1 LKKYFITGLLIWVPL
16 AITAWVLSLI
26 VRSMDQ
32 SLLLLPQAIHPE
44 HLLGIYIPGL
54 GALLTLL
61 VVFLTGLV
69 ATNIVG
75 QKLVRF
81 WEGVLARI
89 PVVKSI
95 YYSVKQVSDTLFSG
109 SGVAFR
115 KVLLVR
121 YPASRGLVGRFPD
134 RPSGARRGRHA
145 ARRARRRLHPDHA
158 QPGQWLLLLRQAQDV
173 IELDMNVDE
182 ALKYIVSMGVV
193 APPMRNPVKGAPK
206 TSKAPAGITTSPEI
220 LCVPTTAAR
229 SMPPMSTRSSPFAA
243 GTIAGATTAA

>member
-1 LKKYFITGLLIWVPL
+1 MKKYFITGLLIWVPL

-69 ATNIVG
+69 TTNIVG

-81 WEGVLARI
+81 WEAVLARI

-121 YPASRGLVGRFPD
+121 YPHPEAWSVAFQTGHPARDVADMLPDEHVGVFIPTT
-134 RPSGARRGRHA
+134 PSPVNGFFFFVKRS
-145 ARRARRRLHPDHA
+145 
-158 QPGQWLLLLRQAQDV
+158 DV

-193 APPMRNPVKGAPK
+193 APPMRNPLGRAQNQ
-206 TSKAPAGITTSPEI
+206 
-220 LCVPTTAAR
+220 
-229 SMPPMSTRSSPFAA
+229 
-243 GTIAGATTAA
+243 

>member
-1 LKKYFITGLLIWVPL
+1 MKKYFITGLLIWVPL
-16 AITAWVLSLI
+16 AITAWVLALI

-32 SLLLLPQAIHPE
+32 SLLLLPQAIQPE
-44 HLLGIYIPGL
+44 QLLGVYIPGL

-69 ATNIVG
+69 TANIVG
-75 QKLVRF
+75 QKLLRF
-81 WEGVLARI
+81 WERVLARI

-121 YPASRGLVGRFPD
+121 YPHPEAWSVAFQTGHPARDVADMLPEEHVGVFIPTT
-134 RPSGARRGRHA
+134 PSPVNGFFFFVKRK
-145 ARRARRRLHPDHA
+145 
-158 QPGQWLLLLRQAQDV
+158 DV

-193 APPMRNPVKGAPK
+193 AQPMRNPRGR
-206 TSKAPAGITTSPEI
+206 TQNQ
-220 LCVPTTAAR
+220 
-229 SMPPMSTRSSPFAA
+229 
-243 GTIAGATTAA
+243 

>member
-1 LKKYFITGLLIWVPL
+1 MRRQPLTLAALKKYFITGLLIWVPL
-16 AITAWVLSLI
+16 AITVWVLSLI
-26 VRSMDQ
+26 VRTMDQ
-32 SLLLLPQAIHPE
+32 SLLLLPQTIHPE
-44 HLLGIYIPGL
+44 HVLGIYIPGI

-61 VVFLTGLV
+61 VVFLTGIV
-69 ATNIVG
+69 AANIVG

-121 YPASRGLVGRFPD
+121 YPHPEAWSVAFQTGHPARDVADMLPDEHVGVFIPTT
-134 RPSGARRGRHA
+134 PSPVNGFFFFVRRK
-145 ARRARRRLHPDHA
+145 DI
-158 QPGQWLLLLRQAQDV
+158 

-193 APPMRNPVKGAPK
+193 APPMRNP
-206 TSKAPAGITTSPEI
+206 AGR
-220 LCVPTTAAR
+220 AQNQ
-229 SMPPMSTRSSPFAA
+229 
-243 GTIAGATTAA
+243 

>member
-1 LKKYFITGLLIWVPL
+1 MKKYFITGLLIWVPL

-32 SLLLLPQAIHPE
+32 SLLLLPQAIQPE
-44 HLLGIYIPGL
+44 QLLGIYIPGI

-61 VVFLTGLV
+61 VVFLTGLIT
-69 ATNIVG
+69 ANIVG

-121 YPASRGLVGRFPD
+121 YPHPEAWSVAFQTGHPARDVADMLPDEHVGVFIPTT
-134 RPSGARRGRHA
+134 PSPVNGFFFFVRRK
-145 ARRARRRLHPDHA
+145 
-158 QPGQWLLLLRQAQDV
+158 DV

-193 APPMRNPVKGAPK
+193 APPMRNPLGRAQN
-206 TSKAPAGITTSPEI
+206 E
-220 LCVPTTAAR
+220 
-229 SMPPMSTRSSPFAA
+229 
-243 GTIAGATTAA
+243 

>member
-1 LKKYFITGLLIWVPL
+1 MTASVLKKYFITGLLIWVPL

-44 HLLGIYIPGL
+44 QLLGMYIPGL

-69 ATNIVG
+69 TTNFVG

-121 YPASRGLVGRFPD
+121 YPHPEAWSVAFQTGHPARDVADMLPDEHVGVFIPTT
-134 RPSGARRGRHA
+134 PSPVNGFFFFVKK
-145 ARRARRRLHPDHA
+145 
-158 QPGQWLLLLRQAQDV
+158 QDV

-193 APPMRNPVKGAPK
+193 APPMRNPRGRVE
-206 TSKAPAGITTSPEI
+206 SQ
-220 LCVPTTAAR
+220 
-229 SMPPMSTRSSPFAA
+229 
-243 GTIAGATTAA
+243 

>member
-44 HLLGIYIPGL
+44 HLLGVYIPGL

-69 ATNIVG
+69 TTNIVG

-81 WEGVLARI
+81 WEAVLARI

-121 YPASRGLVGRFPD
+121 YPHPEAWSVAFQTGHPARDVADMLPEEHVGVFIPTT
-134 RPSGARRGRHA
+134 PSPVNGFFFFVKKK
-145 ARRARRRLHPDHA
+145 
-158 QPGQWLLLLRQAQDV
+158 DV

-193 APPMRNPVKGAPK
+193 APPMRNP
-206 TSKAPAGITTSPEI
+206 AGR
-220 LCVPTTAAR
+220 AQNQ
-229 SMPPMSTRSSPFAA
+229 
-243 GTIAGATTAA
+243 